1 LVAVVEFVV
10 DVICDYVVHDGMI
23 AVAIVMSSAVVE
35 IDCDQILHLER
46 STFIRY
52 TQSQTIDKSLGARK
66 PKGLNRIGQERI
78 GIDMIYK
85 IYF

>member
-1 LVAVVEFVV
+1 MVLIGWDLGVTYAFVSSSEMLVAVVEFVV

-46 STFIRY
+46 SEEKNSSSSIFY
-52 TQSQTIDKSLGARK
+52 L
-66 PKGLNRIGQERI
+66 
-78 GIDMIYK
+78 
-85 IYF
+85 